1 MKWELFLK
9 KVKENFGTVR
19 GTDEVQ
25 RELDIKFK

>member
-1 MKWELFLK
+1 MGTFLK

-19 GTDEVQ
+19 DTDEVQ